1 VGDGILSFV
10 HLNLRACFSPDVSG
24 ALEGAMKNDQS
35 IVFFI
40 FGATG
45 DLTSRKLLP
54 ALYNLFLDGWMPT
67 RFKIVGLGRTQQ
79 SDDDFRKAML
89 TVLTTILGGEKR
101 MRISGKSF
109 AANVGFIVSDIG
121 EDKTY
126 EDMGECIKKAGQEWG
141 TEPCIIYYLAVAPR
155 FFEPIARIFRNII

>member
-1 VGDGILSFV
+1 
-10 HLNLRACFSPDVSG
+10 
-24 ALEGAMKNDQS
+24 MKNDQS

-89 TVLTTILGGEKR
+89 DGIDNYSRRGKADEDKW
-101 MRISGKSF
+101 KSF

-126 EDMGECIKKAGQEWG
+126 EDMGACIKKAGQEWG
-141 TEPCIIYYLAVAPR
+141 TEPCIIYYLAVAPFLR
-155 FFEPIARIFRNII
+155 ANCQESFETSFSR